1 MIHYL
6 HHNRQTAK
14 LQWDSEGLPM
24 KCQKQ
29 NEFFQGKHQPD
40 AALAWCDRYN
50 GKWPFSR
57 VPFVS
62 TLKRWFNIFLQQRV
76 HCQIIIESRKIE
88 FKRLQNWQDSN
99 WLIDYSSPGEES
111 LTIFLD
117 KQKLNKK
124 SEGNSNSSVVS
135 LELLH
140 QLAASYFTD
149 RESTLRRLHHL
160 QIATSAI
167 KVLYM
172 CMQEVTKP
180 PYSTL

>member
-1 MIHYL
+1 MSNKRGWWLAEIYREWTGGTSHCKCPL
-6 HHNRQTAK
+6 LRKRTWFNAK
-14 LQWDSEGLPM
+14 LESWLSVES
-24 KCQKQ
+24 
-29 NEFFQGKHQPD
+29 FS
-40 AALAWCDRYN
+40 ALKPED
-50 GKWPFSR
+50 WPLS
-57 VPFVS
+57 S
-62 TLKRWFNIFLQQRV
+62 T
-76 HCQIIIESRKIE
+76 
-88 FKRLQNWQDSN
+88 
-99 WLIDYSSPGEES
+99 GEES

-167 KVLYM
+167 KVPSKRM
-172 CMQEVTKP
+172 RAGCQIFSTSWD
-180 PYSTL
+180 PYLLSSSAGKCPFHI

>member
-1 MIHYL
+1 MFCFLKNLSCIYVSIF
-6 HHNRQTAK
+6 
-14 LQWDSEGLPM
+14 WDWQSDP
-24 KCQKQ
+24 
-29 NEFFQGKHQPD
+29 EF
-40 AALAWCDRYN
+40 
-50 GKWPFSR
+50 
-57 VPFVS
+57 
-62 TLKRWFNIFLQQRV
+62 T
-76 HCQIIIESRKIE
+76 
-88 FKRLQNWQDSN
+88 
-99 WLIDYSSPGEES
+99 GEES

-167 KVLYM
+167 KVVHTYIKHLCKYPFYLLHVGPGLWGPQTATHHGR
-172 CMQEVTKP
+172 QENIKLSLQDASLHAAAITNR
-180 PYSTL
+180 SAGFRAIGANNLF

>member
-1 MIHYL
+1 MTSNLTIHSL
-6 HHNRQTAK
+6 T
-14 LQWDSEGLPM
+14 DS
-24 KCQKQ
+24 
-29 NEFFQGKHQPD
+29 
-40 AALAWCDRYN
+40 
-50 GKWPFSR
+50 S
-57 VPFVS
+57 S
-62 TLKRWFNIFLQQRV
+62 T
-76 HCQIIIESRKIE
+76 
-88 FKRLQNWQDSN
+88 
-99 WLIDYSSPGEES
+99 GEES

-167 KVLYM
+167 KVLHM
-172 CMQEVTKP
+172 CMQPVTKP
-180 PYSTL
+180 TVHIQIHICFQAVLENVHVAPLQMPCLLAICRLVFAVLRVDKQPPIMADITARIKLSLWDILLRAAPITNSSVCSQGMRTNNLFQGASFLKC

>member
-1 MIHYL
+1 
-6 HHNRQTAK
+6 
-14 LQWDSEGLPM
+14 
-24 KCQKQ
+24 
-29 NEFFQGKHQPD
+29 
-40 AALAWCDRYN
+40 
-50 GKWPFSR
+50 
-57 VPFVS
+57 
-62 TLKRWFNIFLQQRV
+62 
-76 HCQIIIESRKIE
+76 
-88 FKRLQNWQDSN
+88 
-99 WLIDYSSPGEES
+99 EES

-167 KVLYM
+167 KVLHLFTQHM
-172 CMQEVTKP
+172 NLE
-180 PYSTL
+180 YSSKFIIFASVPCQKNAYFSMLLIHYIVNANAVFICQTHIYLPFLGFTTNEL